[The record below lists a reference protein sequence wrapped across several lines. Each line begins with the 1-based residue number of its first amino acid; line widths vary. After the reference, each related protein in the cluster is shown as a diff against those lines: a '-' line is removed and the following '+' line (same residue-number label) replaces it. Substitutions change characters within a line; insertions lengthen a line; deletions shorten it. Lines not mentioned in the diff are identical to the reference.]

1 MANVVL
7 ERQFNPSLSP
17 SDFKSMALAAVD
29 CLDLYRAE
37 WQESLLAE
45 DGDTLL
51 CRFIAPD
58 VESVRM
64 VSRGD
69 KAAGKVAWS
78 GTVHDTGRAG
88 LANVVVERRF
98 DGPVT
103 VESLQA
109 IEDAA
114 AWCMDLHK
122 VTFLRTFF
130 SADCKRMICLYQAPD
145 AESVRLAQHQAGMPV
160 ERVWPCHHYTGEN
173 LSAPA

>member
-7 ERQFNPSLSP
+7 ERQFKPPLSP
-17 SDFKSMALAAVD
+17 AGFNALVLGAVD

-45 DGDTLL
+45 DGNTLL

-69 KAAGKVAWS
+69 KLSDKVAWS

-98 DGPVT
+98 DEPVT

-122 VTFLRTFF
+122 VSFLRTFF

-145 AESVRLAQHQAGMPV
+145 AESVRLAQNQAGMPV
-160 ERVWPCHHYTGEN
+160 ERVWSCHHYTEEN
-173 LSAPA
+173 FDTLA